1 MLSYIFFGFG
11 MLGFI
16 IFSYVAK
23 LHKFKGTR
31 LKMRM
36 HYGLGAS
43 LFFTLLFVF
52 QSDGEME
59 VMVKGLLLGLILSI
73 PLYYYSKKWMN
84 KRIDGATILYE
95 RSQYKQNLKEYLL
108 WSIFSIILVTIL
120 SAKGLLEQILES
132 TRWLFLG
139 LCFSWFIA
147 QVLIL
152 FYINK
157 LEKKLGAPIIE
168 DEK

>member
-1 MLSYIFFGFG
+1 
-11 MLGFI
+11 
-16 IFSYVAK
+16 
-23 LHKFKGTR
+23 
-31 LKMRM
+31 
-36 HYGLGAS
+36 
-43 LFFTLLFVF
+43 
-52 QSDGEME
+52 
-59 VMVKGLLLGLILSI
+59 
-73 PLYYYSKKWMN
+73 MN